1 MAKKVKIETIGSAEK
16 PTKKKSEKKGKKKKD
31 KKLRLNTSHADEI
44 GRLNRV
50 TGQMNGI
57 AKMLESGRDLNDVL
71 TQFKAV
77 HSALRSIE
85 LRVFDTYINQSI
97 TDITA
102 TEKRK
107 EREAKII
114 ELKNLLAKG

>member
-1 MAKKVKIETIGSAEK
+1 MAKKVKIENIGDPEK
-16 PTKKKSEKKGKKKKD
+16 SSKKKGDKKKD
-31 KKLRLNTSHADEI
+31 KKLKLNKSHADEI

-50 TGQMNGI
+50 SGQMGGI
-57 AKMLESGRDLNDVL
+57 AKMLENGRDLNDVL

-97 TDITA
+97 TDIA
-102 TEKRK
+102 AAEKRK
-107 EREAKII
+107 ERDAKII